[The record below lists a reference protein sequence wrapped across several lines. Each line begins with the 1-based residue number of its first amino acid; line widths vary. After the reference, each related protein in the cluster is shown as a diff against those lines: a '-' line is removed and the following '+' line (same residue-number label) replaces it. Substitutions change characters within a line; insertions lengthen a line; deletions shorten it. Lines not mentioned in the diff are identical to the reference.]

1 MLAFVHDSCGKI
13 DPIICPEIIANHK
26 IHFNRWLRAEGAAI
40 RVHLAEML
48 LNFQSS
54 DQELSQKKN
63 SSFVF
68 VSLTGRIKELILGG
82 RKTRPQSAKK
92 VSRLWRRSSSF
103 RIQFKIHVCSAFNF
117 SFNPK
122 LAKQNRDEFFYTKY
136 RVLQAKVCQKV
147 IVS

>member
-54 DQELSQKKN
+54 DQELSQKK
-63 SSFVF
+63 
-68 VSLTGRIKELILGG
+68 K
-82 RKTRPQSAKK
+82 
-92 VSRLWRRSSSF
+92 
-103 RIQFKIHVCSAFNF
+103 IQASF
-117 SFNPK
+117 SFLSLVELRN
-122 LAKQNRDEFFYTKY
+122 
-136 RVLQAKVCQKV
+136 
-147 IVS
+147 